1 MIYLSEEK
9 KEFGN
14 RLLNLLYEIFKSRD
28 NAAGKMKVLHS
39 EYDIQLSHS
48 EEGMVDHMCNLSIGI
63 AKENAYKGYNKGYN
77 VGEKHGERIGLVR
90 GAIREKREIA
100 LRMLRAQMDISA
112 IAAITRQ
119 EESDVRR
126 IAEEEHLPC

>member
-1 MIYLSEEK
+1 
-9 KEFGN
+9 
-14 RLLNLLYEIFKSRD
+14 
-28 NAAGKMKVLHS
+28 
-39 EYDIQLSHS
+39 
-48 EEGMVDHMCNLSIGI
+48 MVDHMCNLSIGI

>member
-1 MIYLSEEK
+1 
-9 KEFGN
+9 
-14 RLLNLLYEIFKSRD
+14 
-28 NAAGKMKVLHS
+28 
-39 EYDIQLSHS
+39 
-48 EEGMVDHMCNLSIGI
+48 MVDHMCNLSIGI

-77 VGEKHGERIGLVR
+77 VGEQVGLVRGEQIGEKR